1 MYLFH
6 LDEFEKFAN
15 FSGIGP
21 FLPVSEIDTLNGL
34 TPIEQ
39 VEARVLKSSKGEI
52 ALPKLY
58 QCKFSQTF
66 KEQITSILNNLL
78 KKI

>member
-1 MYLFH
+1 M
-6 LDEFEKFAN
+6 DQ
-15 FSGIGP
+15 
-21 FLPVSEIDTLNGL
+21 FLKKSLTSQIHPSEIDILNGL

-39 VEARVLKSSKGEI
+39 VEARVLKSSEGEI

-66 KEQITSILNNLL
+66 KEQIMSILNNLL

>member
-1 MYLFH
+1 M
-6 LDEFEKFAN
+6 DQ
-15 FSGIGP
+15 
-21 FLPVSEIDTLNGL
+21 FLKNSQTSQIHPSEIDTLNGL